1 MGLKKNILVF
11 GSGSLF
17 LKHKEKIEAELNIV
31 AFLDNNR
38 GKIGTELFNKKIV
51 SPECYGAYDFD
62 YVMVASSFE
71 VEIVEQ
77 LIKLGVRGE
86 KIILLNQFI
95 NFGEAGILSNI
106 NTSSLFHA
114 PSGSDGY
121 NLSIVIL
128 SYNRADMTIRL
139 LDSIEEKITGFRG
152 QIVVFDNG
160 SDKGELEKIKCHIS
174 NYSQNDIVLIEAG
187 VNHGVA
193 KGRNL
198 ATRHAEK
205 DWLFFIDNDIY
216 FIDDPLPMINSIIE
230 KHNALYINL
239 PLLNSDKS
247 TVYAYGGAVVFDK
260 VENVVGVS
268 SFASYGA
275 SLLSVDSL
283 LDNRVV
289 FGTFLFGG
297 TSVYHKKSFVDAGM
311 FDENMFIGFEDI
323 EFSIRLLLRGIKVAN
338 APVFH
343 MIHEHARAFDME
355 YNAVRY
361 SSDIIRESAIYIRK
375 KYGFNVYSDDVDK
388 WLAGKWKSKVSI

>member
-1 MGLKKNILVF
+1 MDSKKNILVF

-17 LKHKEKIEAELNIV
+17 LKHKGKIEAEFNIV
-31 AFLDNNR
+31 AFLDNNKD
-38 GKIGTELFNKKIV
+38 KIGGEIFNKKIS
-51 SPECYGAYDFD
+51 SPENYASYNFD
-62 YVMVASSFE
+62 YILVASSFE
-71 VEIVEQ
+71 NEIVEQ
-77 LIKLGVRGE
+77 LIKLDVGVG
-86 KIILLNQFI
+86 KVILLSHFV
-95 NFGEAGILSNI
+95 NFSEARLVSHTG
-106 NTSSLFHA
+106 TFRLFHA
-114 PSGSDGY
+114 PSGVNGH

-139 LDSIEEKITGFRG
+139 LASIEEKITGFRG

-174 NYSQNDIVLIEAG
+174 NHSQNDIVLIEAG